1 MKIKLYILA
10 IAGMLVLT
18 ACETTET
25 PEPPIGPKYEK
36 EILDNSDME
45 MSNPKSPKPGCTFLK
60 RGHRN
65 EAPDANCQ

>member
-1 MKIKLYILA
+1 MDKIMKIKLYLLA

-36 EILDNSDME
+36 EILDNSNTE
-45 MSNPKSPKPGCTFLK
+45 MSNSKSPKP
-60 RGHRN
+60 
-65 EAPDANCQ
+65 NCGRKWWEKKCQ